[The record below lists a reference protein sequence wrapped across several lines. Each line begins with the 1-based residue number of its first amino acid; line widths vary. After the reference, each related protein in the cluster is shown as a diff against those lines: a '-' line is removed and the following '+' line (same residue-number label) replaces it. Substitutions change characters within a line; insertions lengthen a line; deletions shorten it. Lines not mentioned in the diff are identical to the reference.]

1 MMDFELIGYKELLS
15 MGNNQYYG
23 YKLSE
28 DNKIKFYY
36 ISGNSSTDSVH
47 IDDNVDRY
55 DVIEEYYYKEERN
68 QLTYWEKK
76 NCEILWRD
84 F

>member
-1 MMDFELIGYKELLS
+1 MMDFELIGFKELLS

-23 YKLSE
+23 YRLE

-36 ISGNSSTDSVH
+36 ICGNSSTDSVH

-76 NCEILWRD
+76 NCEILWGD
-84 F
+84 